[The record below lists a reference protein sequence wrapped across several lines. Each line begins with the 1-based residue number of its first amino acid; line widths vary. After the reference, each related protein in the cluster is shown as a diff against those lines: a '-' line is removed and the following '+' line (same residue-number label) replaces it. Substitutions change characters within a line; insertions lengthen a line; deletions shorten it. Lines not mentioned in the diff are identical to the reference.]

1 MGAVI
6 HRNRYGYLIEMDG
19 LMKAVVYGV
28 CETTEGFNC
37 VTPINYV
44 KDVNQDMINVI
55 LYHFVQILC
64 EMRNYYDS

>member
-19 LMKAVVYGV
+19 FMKAVVYGV

-44 KDVNQDMINVI
+44 KDVN
-55 LYHFVQILC
+55 
-64 EMRNYYDS
+64 